1 MNIITEGK
9 LKAGAAFIKLAAK
22 YGAKLVRSKKHN
34 VFRDAAGHQITAPKT
49 TSDFRAIKNF
59 ESELKGRGFIKQETV
74 RKVKDTLVKNT
85 NVTAT
90 PSRRT
95 ANQQTTFK
103 DFTQKFQPNVQG
115 PRKPN
120 SPVKRGKVQ
129 GPETELENRM
139 KKAYDKRVDAVLN
152 LPDKVKTKTPLP
164 AKMPKKLTD
173 YEMYQLR
180 NLATKLTP
188 KQRKKFRELGL
199 LEQMVAPKKPGKRDL
214 LNLTPSE
221 KKLDAIIQLS
231 NRPGVRRRLMTGR
244 AMYPFSEDN
253 KHRDAKINYQYK
265 EVTNPKKPVDPIKA
279 LKLKK
284 A

>member
-9 LKAGAAFIKLAAK
+9 LKAAAAFIKLAAK

-34 VFRDAAGHQITAPKT
+34 IFRDAAGHQITAPKT

-59 ESELKGRGFIKQETV
+59 ESELRGRGFIKQETV
-74 RKVKDTLVKNT
+74 RKVKDKLVKNT
-85 NVTAT
+85 NVTAI
-90 PSRRT
+90 PASRKT

-115 PRKPN
+115 PKKPN

-180 NLATKLTP
+180 NLKNLKNLTP
-188 KQRKKFRELGL
+188 KQRRKLRELGL
-199 LEQMVAPKKPGKRDL
+199 LPE
-214 LNLTPSE
+214 E
-221 KKLDAIIQLS
+221 
-231 NRPGVRRRLMTGR
+231 
-244 AMYPFSEDN
+244 N
-253 KHRDAKINYQYK
+253 KHRDAKLLYQYK
-265 EVTNPKKPVDPIKA
+265 QLQDPKPKKVIDILKIKKGMA
-279 LKLKK
+279 
-284 A
+284 